1 MSDQFRSL
9 ECGTAETGPERRQI
23 YTPHTP
29 HDIEAMLGAIGVES
43 LDDLVRVPADI
54 ALRAPVEVTPQ
65 LAEIEIAER
74 FARFAERT
82 TAGGYTAFLGA
93 GAYRHYVPPVVGAL
107 AMRGEFLTAYT
118 PYQAEVSQ
126 GYLQAIYEWQTYIAL
141 LTGLDVANAS
151 VYDGATALAEGAI
164 MAVNA
169 TGRKGVLVSAAV
181 HPNYRAVL
189 RTYAEGLD
197 LAVDELPYDT
207 DGRTDLSDLSA
218 KLADQRYA
226 AVVVQSP
233 NVFGA
238 VDALPAGV
246 AAAIKATKTVVIGVV
261 AEAMSLAAL
270 AAPASWGAEICV
282 GEGQSFGVAMAYGG
296 PHVGFIAATTEHVRR
311 IPGRLVGKSVDTAGK
326 TAYVLT
332 LQARE
337 QHIRREKATSNIC
350 TNQAHC
356 ALCATIYLAAMGKT
370 GLRDCAALNVAR
382 ANELRDRV
390 TALDGFAAKFT
401 APTFNELVVQVPGRA
416 ADVLAALEQKKI
428 LGGLD
433 LGRFYPELAD
443 CILMTATEL
452 TTSADVDRLV
462 TALSEIPVRAAAR
475 V

>member
-1 MSDQFRSL
+1 V
-9 ECGTAETGPERRQI
+9 
-23 YTPHTP
+23 YTPHTAQ
-29 HDIEAMLGAIGVES
+29 DIEAMLRVIGVDS
-43 LDDLVRVPADI
+43 LDDLVRVPDAV

-65 LAEIEIAER
+65 LSEIEIAER
-74 FARFAERT
+74 FRGFAERT
-82 TAGGYTAFLGA
+82 TAGGYTSFLGA
-93 GAYRHYVPPVVGAL
+93 GAYRHYIPPVVGAI
-107 AMRGEFLTAYT
+107 AMRGEFLTSYT

-151 VYDGATALAEGAI
+151 VYDGATALAEGVI

-169 TGRKGVLVSAAV
+169 TGRKAVLVSKAV

-189 RTYAEGLD
+189 RTYADGLD
-197 LAVDELPYDT
+197 LTVDELPYDAS
-207 DGRTDLSDLSA
+207 GRTDLSTLDA
-218 KLADQRYA
+218 ALADQRYA

-238 VDALPAGV
+238 IDALPRG
-246 AAAIKATKTVVIGVV
+246 AAERIKSTKTVVIGVV

-270 AAPASWGAEICV
+270 AAPASWGVEICV
-282 GEGQSFGVAMAYGG
+282 GEAQSFGNAIAYGG
-296 PHVGFIAATTEHVRR
+296 PHVGFIAATTEHLRR
-311 IPGRLVGKSVDTAGK
+311 IPGRLVGKSVDSAGK

-356 ALCATIYLAAMGKT
+356 ALCATVYLAAMGKT

-382 ANELRDRV
+382 TAELKEKVGR
-390 TALDGFAAKFT
+390 LDGFSTRFDG
-401 APTFNELVVQVPGRA
+401 PTFNEVAIRVPGRA
-416 ADVLAALEQKKI
+416 ADVLAALEQKQI
-428 LGGLD
+428 LGGVD
-433 LGRFYPELAD
+433 LGRFYPELDD

-452 TTSADVDRLV
+452 TSSADVDRLV
-462 TALSEIPVRAAAR
+462 AALSEMPVRAAAR

>member
-1 MSDQFRSL
+1 MLHVIGADTL
-9 ECGTAETGPERRQI
+9 EE
-23 YTPHTP
+23 
-29 HDIEAMLGAIGVES
+29 
-43 LDDLVRVPADI
+43 LVAVPDAV
-54 ALRAPVEVTPQ
+54 ALRGPVSVAPARAEV
-65 LAEIEIAER
+65 EIAAAFDELA
-74 FARFAERT
+74 ART
-82 TAGGYTAFLGA
+82 PGTSYTSFLGA
-93 GAYRHYVPPVVGAL
+93 GAYRHYTPPIVGAL

-169 TGRKGVLVSAAV
+169 TGRKALLVSAAV
-181 HPNYRAVL
+181 HPNYRTVL

-197 LAVDELPYDT
+197 LDIEELGYAPDGTT
-207 DGRTDLSDLSA
+207 DVATIEAR
-218 KLADQRYA
+218 LADQRYA
-226 AVVVQSP
+226 ALIVQSP
-233 NVFGA
+233 NFFGA
-238 VDALPAGV
+238 VDVPGAALRQ
-246 AAAIKATKTVVIGVV
+246 AAKATGTLVIGVV
-261 AEAMSLAAL
+261 VEALSLAAL
-270 AAPASWGAEICV
+270 APPAAWGADIAV

-296 PHVGFIAATTEHVRR
+296 PHVGFIATTTEHLRR
-311 IPGRLVGKSVDTAGK
+311 IPGRLVGKTVDKRGNP
-326 TAYVLT
+326 AYTLT

-370 GLRDCAALNVAR
+370 GLRDCAAHNLAR
-382 ANELRDRV
+382 ARELQTKV
-390 TALDGFAAKFT
+390 TALAGLSLRFD
-401 APTFNELVVQVPGRA
+401 APTFNEFVVRVPGRA
-416 ADVLAALEQKKI
+416 ADMLAKLRAKQI

-452 TTSADVDRLV
+452 TTHAEIDSLV
-462 TALSEIPVRAAAR
+462 AALAEVGPHAAAR